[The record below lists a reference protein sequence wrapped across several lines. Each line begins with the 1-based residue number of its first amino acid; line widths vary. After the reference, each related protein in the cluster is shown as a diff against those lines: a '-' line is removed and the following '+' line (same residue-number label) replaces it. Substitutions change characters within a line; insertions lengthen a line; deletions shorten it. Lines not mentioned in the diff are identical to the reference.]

1 VVNLLTDKELVDM
14 DKALKAIG
22 EARITKN
29 ENILRDL
36 RAILVEKGY
45 DAAIVY
51 TEQAYLG
58 TDVNAALTRVLV
70 ICRRYGLSPEVAS
83 QVLDRLAR
91 VESGNAIDHI
101 ICKK

>member
-1 VVNLLTDKELVDM
+1 MRLVNLLTDKELVNM
-14 DKALKAIG
+14 GKAFKAIG
-22 EARITKN
+22 ETRITKN

-51 TEQAYLG
+51 TEQVYLG

-70 ICRRYGLSPEVAS
+70 ICRRYGLSPKAAS

-91 VESGNAIDHI
+91 VESGNTVDQ
-101 ICKK
+101 

>member
-1 VVNLLTDKELVDM
+1 LPTDEELSNM

-29 ENILRDL
+29 QNILSGL
-36 RAILVEKGY
+36 RGVLLENGY

-51 TEQAYLG
+51 TEQVYQA

-70 ICRRYGLSPEVAS
+70 ICRRYGLSPEGAV
-83 QVLDRLAR
+83 QVIDRLAG
-91 VESGNAIDHI
+91 VDSGVR
-101 ICKK
+101 